1 MGERPDVRAAVGEP
15 GRSETPEQSS
25 VPRPPESHGQTQVP
39 PQPESP
45 PPAARRRT
53 RRKTRKARKTWKIR
67 LRSEAWRMVVS
78 VLAAAILS
86 GVSITILL
94 VTGVLV
100 PQTPGAAFNQNVS
113 APAVLSVFAFFG
125 PSYLVLSNIIW
136 RDLSGRQ
143 LRAELQRTSLPDK
156 SMTRSWLV
164 GSPVQNS
171 SSAAM
176 LSLAAVWILAIRPGA
191 PLALLLISLACVVG
205 SWVLV
210 MATFSVEYAREWANS
225 DGFEFSGDDERT
237 FGDFAYL
244 AALVST
250 TYSSSDVALVN
261 RRARRLVMIHSIT
274 AFVFGTV
281 ILAFLVALVLNT
293 LSG

>member
-1 MGERPDVRAAVGEP
+1 MGEQPDACAADDGTDRREP
-15 GRSETPEQSS
+15 PEQTR
-25 VPRPPESHGQTQVP
+25 VPGSPESRGQRPVP
-39 PQPESP
+39 ARPEAP
-45 PPAARRRT
+45 PPVARRRT
-53 RRKTRKARKTWKIR
+53 RRKPRKTWKVR
-67 LRSEAWRMVVS
+67 LRSEAWRMIVS
-78 VLAAAILS
+78 VLAAGILS
-86 GVSITILL
+86 GLCVTILL
-94 VTGVLV
+94 ATGVLV
-100 PQTPGAAFNQNVS
+100 RQNPGAAFDRTVS
-113 APAVLSVFAFFG
+113 APAVLVVFAFFG
-125 PSYLVLSNIIW
+125 PSYLVLSNIVW
-136 RDLSGRQ
+136 RDLSGQQ

-156 SMTRSWLV
+156 SLTRSWLV

-281 ILAFLVALVLNT
+281 IIAFLVALVLNT